1 MRKHLRLVASL
12 SLLGFSLGITPSP
25 LLAQSSNIFSDVN
38 TEATYSTAIDFLKQ
52 EKVIEG
58 YQDGSFKPSNT
69 INRAEFIKIL
79 IGSLTDTPAGENCF
93 PDVTN
98 QWFAKYVC
106 EAKTRGVV
114 DGYADGNFQPSSA
127 INFAEAAKI
136 IANTYKLDLGDQSA
150 DAWFKQYIEA
160 LQDKKAIPLSIDY
173 FNEEITRDEMAEIIY
188 RLKADVEN
196 KATRTFN
203 EIQGQ
208 GLVNVNSCSE
218 LDERFKQ
225 TMVVD
230 YGYPYGGGIG
240 VREESD
246 AESPTAAP
254 APTMDAAQNESKSSE
269 GAAGDYSSTNV
280 QEAGVDEADVI
291 KNDGKYIYLIKGN
304 TIRIVE
310 AYPASN
316 LKELSSITLGETE
329 KENFYPS
336 EMYVS
341 GNTLTVIGSVNSYYT
356 PYYSEL
362 DATTTDAKIG
372 IYPPYYNPPRTKV
385 YVLDITDR
393 SKVKVNRTVELDGY
407 YSTSRRVDGTLY
419 LVANYYPSYP
429 IWYMDKYTYPSASE
443 VLPKFTDSTT
453 GKDQLLAPCEKVMI
467 LPKQE
472 NRGINFL
479 ITAAIPLDNPTQP
492 ISRNVVVGNG
502 ENVYASQDNLYVA
515 SSVWDWGYWSEN
527 SESSSKIYRFSLSP
541 NSINYAAEGVVPGTV
556 LNQFSMDEHL
566 GNLRI
571 ATTANSYKLGE
582 TVVDNN
588 LYVLNKDL
596 DVIGDVENLAKGE
609 RIYSVR
615 FMGDRGYVVTF
626 RNVDPLFVFD
636 LKDPTNP
643 KVIGEL
649 KIPGYSDY
657 LHPYDE
663 NHLIG
668 FGKDVEGTDTNSS
681 GGLNWTAIKGFKMAL
696 FDVTDPNNP
705 KELFKENIGDQGTYS
720 ELLYNHKALLFDKEK
735 NLMAFPI
742 TVTEMPEA
750 DSTQCGQYTYGTCPS
765 NCNKVCKPS
774 VCTTE
779 NGVTTCSADCDG
791 ANSCQSNEYIYP
803 KTVFMGAYVYGIDL
817 AKGFQLKGKITHL
830 NSQEAT
836 DLLRDGY
843 GAYDKSIQR
852 MLYIGENLYSVSQGM
867 VKANQLSDLKEIK
880 QVELAGET
888 YPVYYNDL
896 IMPMAEG

>member
-25 LLAQSSNIFSDVN
+25 LLAQSGTIFSDVS
-38 TEATYSTAIDFLKQ
+38 TETNYSTAIQFLKQ
-52 EKVIEG
+52 EQVIEG
-58 YQDGSFKPSNT
+58 YQDGSFKPASN

-79 IGSLTDTPAGENCF
+79 IGSLTSDPKGENCF
-93 PDVTN
+93 PDVGT

-114 DGYADGNFQPSSA
+114 EGYADGNFQPASA
-127 INFAEAAKI
+127 VNFAEAAKI
-136 IANTYKLDLGDQSA
+136 IANTYKLELGDQSA
-150 DAWFKQYIEA
+150 EAWFKQYIEA
-160 LQDKKAIPLSIDY
+160 LQEQKAIPLSIDY

-196 KATRTFN
+196 KASRTFN
-203 EIQGQ
+203 EIQGS

-218 LDERFKQ
+218 LDERFKE
-225 TMVVD
+225 TILPD
-230 YGYPYGGGIG
+230 YGYGGGIG
-240 VREESD
+240 IMED
-246 AESPTAAP
+246 GGAMPPTMTSPEAP
-254 APTMDAAQNESKSSE
+254 AADSAAQNESKTSS
-269 GAAGDYSSTNV
+269 GASDDYSSTNV
-280 QEAGVDEADVI
+280 QEVGVDEADVI

-310 AYPASN
+310 AFPASN
-316 LKELSSITLGETE
+316 LKELSSLTLGETD

-356 PYYSEL
+356 PYYSEV
-362 DATTTDAKIG
+362 DSTISSDAKIA

-393 SKVKVNRTVELDGY
+393 SSVKVNRTVELDGY

-429 IWYMDKYTYPSASE
+429 IWYMDKYTYPAASD
-443 VLPKFTDSTT
+443 VLPKFNDSLT
-453 GKDQLLAPCEKVMI
+453 GQDQLIAPCEKIVI

-472 NRGINFL
+472 NRGLNFL
-479 ITAAIPLDNPTQP
+479 ITAAIPLNDADQP
-492 ISRNVVVGNG
+492 VARNVIVGNG
-502 ENVYASQDNLYVA
+502 ENIYASQDNLYVA
-515 SSVWDWGYWSEN
+515 ASIWDWGYWSEN
-527 SESSSKIYRFSLSP
+527 STSNTKIYRFALSP
-541 NSINYAAEGVVPGTV
+541 NSINYAAEGDVPGTV

-571 ATTANSYKLGE
+571 ATTVNSYKLGQ
-582 TVVDNN
+582 TTVDNS
-588 LYVLNKDL
+588 LYVLDESL
-596 DVIGDVENLAKGE
+596 DVLGKVENLAKGE

-626 RNVDPLFVFD
+626 QNVDPLFVFD
-636 LKDPTNP
+636 LKDPRNP
-643 KVIGEL
+643 RVIGEL

-668 FGKDVEGTDTNSS
+668 FGRDVDATDINSS
-681 GGLNWTAIKGFKMAL
+681 GGINWTAIKGFKMGL
-696 FDVTDPNNP
+696 FDVSDPNNP
-705 KELFKENIGDQGTYS
+705 KELFSENIGDQGTYS

-735 NLMAFPI
+735 DLIAFPI
-742 TVTEMPEA
+742 TETAMPETESA
-750 DSTQCGQYTYGTCPS
+750 QCGEYTYSTCPS
-765 NCNKVCKPS
+765 SCTKQCKPS

-779 NGVTTCSADCDG
+779 NGVTTCTADCDG

-803 KTVFMGAYVYGIDL
+803 QTVFIGAYVYGVDL
-817 AKGFQLKGKITHL
+817 ATGFQLKGKITHL
-830 NSQEAT
+830 DEQESA
-836 DLLRDGY
+836 DLIANGY
-843 GAYDKSIQR
+843 GAYEKSIQR

-867 VKANQLSDLKEIK
+867 VKANQLSNLQEIKEI
-880 QVELAGET
+880 ELAGET
-888 YPVYYNDL
+888 YPVYYDRP
-896 IMPMAEG
+896 MPLAE